1 MSSNR
6 LLIILCCAVITFSF
20 FSSTNGQ
27 IFPGQPAKSRDVFS
41 SPLFLFDTYHFMSSE
56 DTITSRLDVYVAFA
70 NDILQFVK
78 GRQGNFTAGYDL
90 FVSVFDKKG
99 NLVTERSTG
108 NRKITVTTFEAT
120 NNQEL
125 KNEERLSFDLI
136 PGDYK
141 MVLDLTDYDTQKNL
155 HREKQ
160 IHIKTIGIARLSLS
174 EIIFADKVVLD
185 SLNQIREIIPNLDHS
200 FSDPRSLF
208 WAFFEIYPIPG
219 VDSLRL
225 TATIMDATDHAIM
238 RNEEKIA
245 PAKRMI
251 PYLVDLSK
259 EIKNPG
265 RYSIVIHVK
274 QTDKEAT
281 IRGRFSANWS
291 NFEFSRLNINTAIEA
306 LKEFI
311 PAKDFDTIGQSADS
325 EKEAWFNQF
334 WKDRDPTPDTDENE
348 LQEEYYRRVDFANN
362 QFTINSLDKE
372 GWKTDRG
379 GIYIKY
385 GAPTDVE
392 RHIDE
397 MNLPP
402 YEIWLYEGLQRR
414 FIFEDKSGVGDFQL
428 VRIE

>member
-1 MSSNR
+1 
-6 LLIILCCAVITFSF
+6 
-20 FSSTNGQ
+20 
-27 IFPGQPAKSRDVFS
+27 
-41 SPLFLFDTYHFMSSE
+41 
-56 DTITSRLDVYVAFA
+56 
-70 NDILQFVK
+70 
-78 GRQGNFTAGYDL
+78 
-90 FVSVFDKKG
+90 
-99 NLVTERSTG
+99 
-108 NRKITVTTFEAT
+108 
-120 NNQEL
+120 
-125 KNEERLSFDLI
+125 
-136 PGDYK
+136 
-141 MVLDLTDYDTQKNL
+141 
-155 HREKQ
+155 
-160 IHIKTIGIARLSLS
+160 
-174 EIIFADKVVLD
+174 
-185 SLNQIREIIPNLDHS
+185 
-200 FSDPRSLF
+200 
-208 WAFFEIYPIPG
+208 
-219 VDSLRL
+219 
-225 TATIMDATDHAIM
+225 MDATDHAIM

-311 PAKDFDTIGQSADS
+311 PGKDFDTIGQSADS
-325 EKEAWFNQF
+325 AKEAWFNQF